1 MRFQAEAVFSQPI
14 ILHLILDVLT
24 GTGMLKPV
32 LPAQNSG
39 FFNKENALEFLLIA
53 TLTPMPLENALAAS
67 KDSSSMQESVR
78 LDQLKVLSVNLLM
91 MLDLA

>member
-1 MRFQAEAVFSQPI
+1 MKFQTEAVFSQPT
-14 ILHLILDVLT
+14 ILLLILDVLT

-53 TLTPMPLENALAAS
+53 TPTPMPLETAPAAS
-67 KDSSSMQESVR
+67 KASSSMEEPAK